1 MHSRTRVIA
10 LSGFARFGGIKVV
23 CKIRFYNL
31 VPWALSGTVKAEVC
45 TMSISELETEA
56 ETVRETETV

>member
-1 MHSRTRVIA
+1 M
-10 LSGFARFGGIKVV
+10 SGFARFGGIKVV